1 MDALACPQCGT
12 DMVARSLG
20 RTHVD
25 QCPEGHGV
33 FLRRAALGELIDA
46 ENAWHSDSGPH
57 TAPLPRIT
65 ADMHAPPPSPP
76 RAPAW
81 VATLFDN

>member
-12 DMVARSLG
+12 DMVSRTLG
-20 RTHVD
+20 RTSVD

-33 FLRRAALGELIDA
+33 FLPRAALGELIDA
-46 ENAWHSDSGPH
+46 ENAWHSDTGHH
-57 TAPLPRIT
+57 TMPLPRIT
-65 ADMHAPPPSPP
+65 ADMDVPPPAPL

-81 VATLFDN
+81 VATLFS